1 MQRIKHIS
9 EEYRRRNPKKFK
21 KKSDITFVGIHNRRG
36 DHIVLQKQI
45 GSKTLEAGYF
55 LEAMDMYRAQY
66 KRVVFL
72 YVSDDIE
79 WARTKLGKCSF
90 FIRINIYLIC
100 FSSQN
105 FQQRLL
111 YCQLSCG

>member
-1 MQRIKHIS
+1 M
-9 EEYRRRNPKKFK
+9 
-21 KKSDITFVGIHNRRG
+21 
-36 DHIVLQKQI
+36 LQKQF

-55 LEAMDMYRAQY
+55 LEAMDMYRAKY

-90 FIRINIYLIC
+90 FIRINVYLIC